1 MSETVTL
8 TKAQAEFQ
16 GATAAL
22 LDKLLRDP
30 KTARKAEDLIRE
42 VNPAAQFPGRDLAES
57 YVAPALAEAA
67 AARAEA
73 KEAKDA
79 LAADKAERAEA
90 AQVAKLEGRLEAA
103 RKKYG
108 WADDTIAQQ
117 VLKRMQEQN
126 NPDVDS
132 AAAYVNEL
140 LPKPPPVN
148 RGNTDFSPQHVDL
161 YGSQS
166 RDKQY
171 EKLHDK
177 PWSYFDD
184 QVRDVLN
191 DPSLAA

>member
-8 TKAQAEFQ
+8 PKAQAETQ
-16 GATAAL
+16 YAAAAL

-30 KTARKAEDLIRE
+30 KTARVTEDQIRQ
-42 VNPAAQFPGRDLAES
+42 VNPNATFPGRDLAES
-57 YVAPALAEAA
+57 YVAPAVAEAA

-73 KEAKDA
+73 KAAREELEKDR
-79 LAADKAERAEA
+79 AERAEA
-90 AQVAKLEGRLEAA
+90 TQIAKLEGRLEAA

-126 NPDVDS
+126 SPDVD
-132 AAAYVNEL
+132 AAAAWVNES

-148 RGNTDFSPQHVDL
+148 RGNTDYLPQTVDL

-166 RDKQY
+166 RDKQF

-184 QVRDVLN
+184 EVRSVLN